1 MSKRYKAEFPNRT
14 NQTRLNVLLDLDNSV
29 ISSLSLKEIKKI
41 KGIDNRKLD
50 YKTMEGYYR
59 VYSRPHL
66 KKFLT
71 YLFKHFDVSVW
82 TAASR
87 DYASF
92 IIENI
97 IIDGNEDRQIKMFLY
112 DDNCDESQKYYNEN
126 SPKDL
131 RYIYNFKGFQPCN
144 TVIIDD
150 LSDVFKANPKQTIR
164 APYFDAKKDTSET
177 DTFLLDA
184 IEKLEELKSRYGDE
198 GCAYHKHN

>member
-1 MSKRYKAEFPNRT
+1 MSKSY
-14 NQTRLNVLLDLDNSV
+14 NVEYPTKKGSRIQIILDLDNSI
-29 ISSLSLKEIKKI
+29 ISSLSLKEIKKM
-41 KGIDNRKLD
+41 KNIDNRKLD
-50 YKTMEGYYR
+50 YHTMEGYYR

-66 KKFLT
+66 KKFLS
-71 YLFKHFDVSVW
+71 YLFKNFDVSVW

-92 IIENI
+92 IIDNI
-97 IIDGNEDRQIKMFLY
+97 IIDGHRDRQIKMFLY
-112 DDNCDESQKYYNEN
+112 DNNCDESQKLYNEN

-131 RYIYNFKGFQPCN
+131 RYIYNFKGYHPCN

-164 APYFDAKKDTSET
+164 APYFDAKKDSSEK
-177 DTFLLDA
+177 DEFLLEA
-184 IEKLEELKSRYGDE
+184 ISKLEDLKSRYGAD